1 MILHHVSFCLLYSIP
16 KAPPPSSHILMKP
29 SCYHLHET
37 PGKKHGQKRPRSWIP
52 LPWPKQENWELI
64 RPKDCWSTCV
74 FLRRFF
80 WVIRKVCVCVWLL
93 DIYIYTY
100 MYKYICIYIY
110 MYMLTCIYIYKCLV
124 VLEVTP
130 CQYIS
135 VYIWR
140 VGKSCCCY
148 RNHPLKITDMFEYMS
163 SLVNHPCFPINTL
176 FFLHNHHKRAWRPIV
191 LF

>member
-1 MILHHVSFCLLYSIP
+1 MLSPSRNTRKKTRTKTAKVLDSFALAKAGKLGADKAKRLL
-16 KAPPPSSHILMKP
+16 K
-29 SCYHLHET
+29 HLCFFE
-37 PGKKHGQKRPRSWIP
+37 K
-52 LPWPKQENWELI
+52 
-64 RPKDCWSTCV
+64 V
-74 FLRRFF
+74 FLSYS
-80 WVIRKVCVCVWLL
+80 KGVCVCMTTGY
-93 DIYIYTY
+93 IYIYVH

-130 CQYIS
+130 CQYIF

-140 VGKSCCCY
+140 VEKSCCCY